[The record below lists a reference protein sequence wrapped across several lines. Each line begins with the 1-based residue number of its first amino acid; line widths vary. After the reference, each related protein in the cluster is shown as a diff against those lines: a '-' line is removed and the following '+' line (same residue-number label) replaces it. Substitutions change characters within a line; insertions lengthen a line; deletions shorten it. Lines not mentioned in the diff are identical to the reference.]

1 MMSDS
6 LAQLAVAGF
15 TVTVIALALSLLS
28 LRRASSSVAI
38 RRLDRVLL
46 ATFCMFLFVAW
57 CSSNR
62 GDARGK
68 TAP

>member
-1 MMSDS
+1 MSDG

-46 ATFCMFLFVAW
+46 ATFCMFLFVAG
-57 CSSNR
+57 SSSR
-62 GDARGK
+62 G
-68 TAP
+68 